1 MCAIQGLVSGACSLN
16 FVYLSRITKYSSC
29 FMLHSLP
36 PDWAPYVTERLLHL
50 LKTFVVHELY
60 KDGQCNRF
68 GMQASLLT
76 SDPDY
81 YFFDIFFSII
91 DTYTVIDS

>member
-1 MCAIQGLVSGACSLN
+1 MCNSRVGFWSLQFEFRV
-16 FVYLSRITKYSSC
+16 FVTYHKYSSC
-29 FMLHSLP
+29 FILHSLP
-36 PDWAPYVTERLLHL
+36 PAWAPCVTEQLLHL

-81 YFFDIFFSII
+81 YFFNIFFSII